1 MTNLLKSLL
10 AILICLWI
18 FQSLPAKAESSV
30 NAYFFYGDGC
40 PHCAKEEVFLSELL
54 NKYPSLTVYTY
65 EIYKN
70 RGNADLLMKAA
81 ENLGVGV
88 DGVPFLIIGD
98 QSYVGYAEG
107 ISDQEIENLV
117 KQCLSGTCSDNTGK
131 ILGLTAPP
139 PAQEPTVTPEEQN
152 GYPPKET
159 IKEPPVPAEVPA
171 ASTEPEPE
179 PILEQDS
186 KTETPELTAHEP
198 ADASAPLQEK
208 KPERWV
214 NLPFFGNV
222 NAMLFSLPALTITL
236 GALDG
241 FNPCAMWVLLF
252 LISLLLGM
260 ADRKRMWI
268 LGLAFILSSAFV
280 YFLFMVAWLK
290 LILFLGFV
298 IWIRILIGLVALTTG
313 GYNLKEFLFNK
324 NPTCKIA
331 GAEKRQATFARLKA
345 IVQKNSLWLALM
357 GIILLAF
364 MVNLVELIC
373 SAGLPAI
380 YTQVLTLNNLP
391 AWKYYAYILLYVF
404 FFMLDDLLVFVAA
417 MITLQVTGVTTKYT
431 RAAKLIGGIIMLLIG
446 IALIFK
452 PEWVMFG

>member
-1 MTNLLKSLL
+1 MSKILKFISVALF
-10 AILICLWI
+10 CLWI
-18 FQSLPAKAESSV
+18 FPISPAKAESPI

-54 NKYPSLTVYTY
+54 NTYPSLTVYTY

-70 RGNADLLMKAA
+70 RDNAELLMRVA

-107 ISDQEIENLV
+107 TSDHEIENMV
-117 KQCLSGTCSDNTGK
+117 MRCLNGTCSDSTGK
-131 ILGLTAPP
+131 ILGLIAPP
-139 PAQEPTVTPEEQN
+139 PIQETIALPEEPKN
-152 GYPPKET
+152 IPPT
-159 IKEPPVPAEVPA
+159 IIIEEPPVPEEAPVSNTDPEA
-171 ASTEPEPE
+171 ISEPEPLALIQTSNVE
-179 PILEQDS
+179 PQTHTDTPAQAKKLE
-186 KTETPELTAHEP
+186 H
-198 ADASAPLQEK
+198 
-208 KPERWV
+208 WI

-222 NAMLFSLPALTITL
+222 NATLFSLPTLTIVL

-252 LISLLLGM
+252 LIGLLLGM
-260 ADRKRMWI
+260 PNRKRMWI

-280 YFLFMVAWLK
+280 YFLFMVAWLQ

-298 IWIRILIGLVALTTG
+298 IWIRILIGLVALITG
-313 GYNLKEFLFNK
+313 GYNLKEFFFNK

-345 IVQKNSLWLALM
+345 IVQKNSLWLALI

-391 AWKYYAYILLYVF
+391 SWKYYAYIFLYVF
-404 FFMLDDLLVFVAA
+404 FFMLDDLLVFVVA

-431 RAAKLIGGIIMLLIG
+431 RTAKLIGGALMLLIG
-446 IALIFK
+446 LALIFK

>member
-1 MTNLLKSLL
+1 MKKITKLLL
-10 AILICLWI
+10 ACLTFFWLA
-18 FQSLPAKAESSV
+18 QTGPVAAESRI

-54 NKYPSLTVYTY
+54 NRQPSLTVYTY

-70 RGNADLLMKAA
+70 RANADLLLKAA
-81 ENLGVGV
+81 NNLGVGV
-88 DGVPFLIIGD
+88 DGIPFLIIGD
-98 QSYVGYAEG
+98 QTFVGYAEG
-107 ISDQEIENLV
+107 ISDFEIENKV
-117 KQCLSGTCSDNTGK
+117 KECSLGICADNTGK
-131 ILGLTAPP
+131 ILGMVAEQ
-139 PAQEPTVTPEEQN
+139 PADKEPIKTEDPANTIPEQTKAEKTPEELPLENNPIQ
-152 GYPPKET
+152 T
-159 IKEPPVPAEVPA
+159 
-171 ASTEPEPE
+171 TPEPLAE
-179 PILEQDS
+179 PITQEPVNDHPAQTTPEKPDI
-186 KTETPELTAHEP
+186 KTE
-198 ADASAPLQEK
+198 
-208 KPERWV
+208 RWI

-222 NAMLFSLPALTITL
+222 NATLFSLPALTIIL

-252 LISLLLGM
+252 LISMLLRM
-260 ADRKRMWI
+260 PNRKRMWI
-268 LGLAFILSSAFV
+268 LGLVFILSSAFV
-280 YFLFMVAWLK
+280 YFLFMVAWLQ
-290 LILFLGFV
+290 LILFLGLM

-313 GYNLKEFLFNK
+313 GYNLKEFFFNK

-331 GAEKRQATFARLKA
+331 GAEKRQTTFSRIKD
-345 IVQKNSLWLALM
+345 IVQKNSLWLALI

-391 AWKYYAYILLYVF
+391 SWKYYAYILLYVF
-404 FFMLDDLLVFVAA
+404 FFMLDDLLVFVTA

-431 RAAKLIGGIIMLLIG
+431 RAAKLIGGVIMLLIG
-446 IALIFK
+446 LSLIFK

>member
-1 MTNLLKSLL
+1 MTNILKSLL
-10 AILICLWI
+10 AILICFWI
-18 FQSLPAKAESSV
+18 FQSLPAKAESQV

-40 PHCAKEEVFLSELL
+40 PHCAKEEVFLNELL
-54 NKYPSLTVYTY
+54 NNYPSLTVYTY

-70 RGNADLLMKAA
+70 RANADLLMKAA

-107 ISDQEIENLV
+107 ISDQEIEKLV
-117 KQCLSGTCSDNTGK
+117 KQCLIGTCSDSTGK
-131 ILGLTAPP
+131 ILGLIASPP
-139 PAQEPTVTPEEQN
+139 VQKSMIIPDEPN
-152 GYPPKET
+152 NNPPKET
-159 IKEPPVPAEVPA
+159 IKEPPAPEENPVSNA
-171 ASTEPEPE
+171 EPEPE

-186 KTETPELTAHEP
+186 KTETQQPTTDEQ
-198 ADASAPLQEK
+198 ADASAPVQEN

-222 NAMLFSLPALTITL
+222 NAMLFSLPALTIIL

-252 LISLLLGM
+252 LIGLLLGM
-260 ADRKRMWI
+260 PNRKRMWI
-268 LGLAFILSSAFV
+268 LGLTFILSSAFV
-280 YFLFMVAWLK
+280 YFLFMVAWLQ

-324 NPTCKIA
+324 NPTCKVA
-331 GAEKRQATFARLKA
+331 GAEKRQATFAKLKA

-391 AWKYYAYILLYVF
+391 SWKYYAYILLYIF

-431 RAAKLIGGIIMLLIG
+431 RAAKLIGGILMLLIG